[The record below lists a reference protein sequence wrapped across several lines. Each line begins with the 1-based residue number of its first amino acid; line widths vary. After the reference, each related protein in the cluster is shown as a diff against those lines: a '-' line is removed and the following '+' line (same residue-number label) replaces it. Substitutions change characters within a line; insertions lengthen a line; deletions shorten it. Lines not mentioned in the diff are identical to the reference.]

1 MTLSSQGLQ
10 RCRGLSEGQV
20 APAQLRISRMLSVL
34 QLIRATVNT
43 LFTVET
49 NILVNSQ
56 IYSLILYLTF
66 LPLSSII
73 DIELYLYSLQ
83 FYIRKGAISMK
94 NIFAVG
100 YTYKNESICK
110 YHFDMLDEIIAKDV
124 IGKSLVDF
132 IWIDSSVI
140 TVLFEK
146 IRLQFYKDIESGMMP
161 NDIMDDLLDTAG
173 DIALKNSYL
182 MIYSALF
189 ISYLIKTISNKDNAI
204 DEIERMLNIN
214 FKLTNNRIKNHELV
228 MKNLIDHYTTTR
240 QNAEQA
246 VNDLYNGNPIN
257 TYSADNNSLY
267 NSKFKVFYEK
277 ENDSLTEMHELSTIT
292 GILRFDIMQ
301 MVKNN
306 TELKICRHCN
316 LPFIT
321 KGRADSAYCD
331 RIANGET
338 KPCNEIGALNVFKSN
353 HENDKIF
360 KAYQKAYR
368 RMDSRKR
375 MKTISPEEFKS
386 WGKQA
391 RALRKDCYNGKLT
404 FEEYVVWLEG

>member
-1 MTLSSQGLQ
+1 MS
-10 RCRGLSEGQV
+10 
-20 APAQLRISRMLSVL
+20 
-34 QLIRATVNT
+34 
-43 LFTVET
+43 
-49 NILVNSQ
+49 
-56 IYSLILYLTF
+56 
-66 LPLSSII
+66 LSSII
-73 DIELYLYSLQ
+73 DIESYLYSLQ
-83 FYIRKGAISMK
+83 FYVKKGANSME

-100 YTYKNESICK
+100 YTHKNESICK

-146 IRLQFYKDIESGMMP
+146 IRLQFYKDIESGMMT

-204 DEIERMLNIN
+204 NEIEKILGI
-214 FKLTNNRIKNHELV
+214 KIKPTDNRIKNHELV
-228 MKNLIDHYTTTR
+228 MKNLIAHYTSTR
-240 QNAEQA
+240 QNAKQV
-246 VNDLYNGNPIN
+246 VNALYKENPTD
-257 TYSADNNSLY
+257 TYITESNSLF
-267 NSKFKVFYEK
+267 NSKFSVFYTK
-277 ENDSLTEMHELSTIT
+277 ENDSLTEMYELSTIT
-292 GILRFDIMQ
+292 DILRFDIMQ
-301 MVKNN
+301 MVKNS

-316 LPFIT
+316 LPFIP

-353 HENDKIF
+353 HKNDEIF

-375 MKTISPEEFKS
+375 TKTISPEEFKS

-391 RALRKDCYNGKLT
+391 RGLRKDCYSGKLG
-404 FEEYVVWLEG
+404 FEDYVAWLEK

>member
-1 MTLSSQGLQ
+1 MTS
-10 RCRGLSEGQV
+10 
-20 APAQLRISRMLSVL
+20 
-34 QLIRATVNT
+34 
-43 LFTVET
+43 
-49 NILVNSQ
+49 
-56 IYSLILYLTF
+56 

-73 DIELYLYSLQ
+73 DIESYLYSLQ
-83 FYIRKGAISMK
+83 FYVKKGANSME
-94 NIFAVG
+94 NIFAAG

-110 YHFDMLDEIIAKDV
+110 YHFDMLDEIIDKDV

-146 IRLQFYKDIESGMMP
+146 IRMQFYKDIESGMMP
-161 NDIMDDLLDTAG
+161 NDVMDDLLDTAG

-204 DEIERMLNIN
+204 NEIEKVLDVKA
-214 FKLTNNRIKNHELV
+214 KLTDNRIKNHELV
-228 MKNLIDHYTTTR
+228 MKTLIDHYTITR

-246 VNDLYNGNPIN
+246 LNALYKENPTN
-257 TYSADNNSLY
+257 TYITECNSLF
-267 NSKFKVFYEK
+267 NSKFSVLYAK
-277 ENDSLTEMHELSTIT
+277 ENDSLTEMYELPTIT
-292 GILRFDIMQ
+292 DILRFDIMQ

-316 LPFIT
+316 LPFIP

-331 RIANGET
+331 RIAKGET

-353 HENDKIF
+353 HENDEIF

-375 MKTISPEEFKS
+375 MKTISPEEFKT

-391 RALRKDCYNGKLT
+391 RELRKDCYNGKLA
-404 FEEYVVWLEG
+404 FEDYVAWLEK

>member
-1 MTLSSQGLQ
+1 
-10 RCRGLSEGQV
+10 
-20 APAQLRISRMLSVL
+20 
-34 QLIRATVNT
+34 
-43 LFTVET
+43 
-49 NILVNSQ
+49 
-56 IYSLILYLTF
+56 
-66 LPLSSII
+66 
-73 DIELYLYSLQ
+73 
-83 FYIRKGAISMK
+83 MK

-100 YTYKNESICK
+100 FTYKNESICK
-110 YHFDMLDEIIAKDV
+110 YHFDMFDEIIAKDV
-124 IGKSLVDF
+124 TGKSIVDF
-132 IWIDSSVI
+132 VWIDSSVI

-161 NDIMDDLLDTAG
+161 NDIMDDLLNTAG

-189 ISYLIKTISNKDNAI
+189 ISYLIKTISDKDNAI
-204 DEIERMLNIN
+204 NEIKKVLNTN
-214 FKLTNNRIKNHELV
+214 VKLTDNRIKNHELV

-246 VNDLYNGNPIN
+246 VNALYKENPTD
-257 TYSADNNSLY
+257 TYIAENNPLF
-267 NSKFKVFYEK
+267 NSKFVVFYAK
-277 ENDSLTEMHELSTIT
+277 ENDSLTEMYELSTIT
-292 GILRFDIMQ
+292 DILRFDIMQ
-301 MVKNN
+301 MVKNS

-316 LPFIT
+316 LPFIP
-321 KGRADSAYCD
+321 KGRSDSAYCD

-353 HENDKIF
+353 HENDEIF

-391 RALRKDCYNGKLT
+391 RGLRKDCYDGKLP
-404 FEEYVVWLEG
+404 FEDYVAWLEK